1 MDAEMDIPLFFRVS
15 TMAALSTSTLLPLDN
30 VMSLEMGK
38 TAPGFDPINIP
49 DVVRLRSEQDC
60 DEAFELLIAILRQPE
75 LGLYIKHIDILR
87 DTQFHGWYKPTA
99 YQRYVSEE
107 DGLLLRLA
115 VRNAGWYGA
124 DEELILNML
133 LQRQFDLDFSS
144 GFHSC
149 VPTQR
154 CSFDMDHLADLY
166 RSRARG
172 GRHTRGSHMIQ
183 SLAAVLMSVCPN
195 LDSLKMRPI
204 GRFMKEGYPPLPL
217 EQFLLHSTS
226 IFNSVFLQRLR
237 RVDLLHTDDALDNDP
252 LYFNQYDLLY
262 HMSLFHQLPCIQH
275 ICVGGMEIDQN
286 GREDIAPLSSNLDHI
301 ELLHS
306 VLPTMFLCSII
317 ASSKILRHFT
327 HSVGGRA
334 TQDTGNWH
342 MAFPAIFRALL
353 VHRESLESL
362 NLDTDA
368 DYSDELEREEF
379 EEYLRDE
386 TQEAVI
392 DETEEERK
400 AFINQKSVVQLV
412 FTQMGCLRNFTAL
425 RRLSIGVRCLFQ
437 MANGTTS
444 DFTSSSIPLADV
456 LPPNLESLSI
466 RGYQPGINPYYD
478 THIHDLFQKFVAG
491 QLGSLK
497 EIHGISEYIPNSATV
512 HLDDVESHP
521 ELVWI
526 DQRDAIV

>member
-1 MDAEMDIPLFFRVS
+1 MDIEMDIPLFFRVS

-30 VMSLEMGK
+30 VMSLEIGK
-38 TAPGFDPINIP
+38 TAPGFDPINVP

-60 DEAFELLIAILRQPE
+60 DEAFELLMSILRQPE
-75 LGLYIKHIDILR
+75 LGLYIRHIDILR
-87 DTQFHGWYKPTA
+87 DTQFHGWYKPTP
-99 YQRYVSEE
+99 YQRYITEE

-133 LQRQFDLDFSS
+133 LQRQFDLDFSN
-144 GFHSC
+144 GFHSY
-149 VPTQR
+149 VLIPGKR
-154 CSFDMDHLADLY
+154 LISLADCC

-183 SLAAVLMSVCPN
+183 SLAALLMSVCPN
-195 LDSLKMRPI
+195 LESLKIRPI

-217 EQFLLHSTS
+217 EQFLVHCTS

-252 LYFNQYDLLY
+252 LYFNRYDLLY
-262 HMSLFHQLPCIQH
+262 HMSLFHQLPSIEH
-275 ICVGGMEIDQN
+275 VCVGGMEIDEN
-286 GREDIAPLSSNLDHI
+286 GREDIAPLSSNLDKI

-306 VLPTMFLCSII
+306 VLPTMFLCTVIS
-317 ASSKILRHFT
+317 SSKTLRQFT

-353 VHRESLESL
+353 IHRESLESL

-368 DYSDELEREEF
+368 DYSDELEHEEF
-379 EEYLRDE
+379 EEYLCDSHE
-386 TQEAVI
+386 SEI

-400 AFINQKSVVQLV
+400 AFINQKSVVELV

-444 DFTSSSIPLADV
+444 DFASSNMPLADL

-466 RGYQPGINPYYD
+466 RGYQPGLNSYYD
-478 THIHDLFQKFVAG
+478 AHIHDLFQKFVAG

-497 EIHGISEYIPNSATV
+497 EINGINEYIPNSATV
-512 HLDDVESHP
+512 HLDDVENHP

-526 DQRDAIV
+526 DERDAIV

>member
-30 VMSLEMGK
+30 VMSMELGK
-38 TAPGFDPINIP
+38 TAPGLDPINVP

-60 DEAFELLIAILRQPE
+60 DEAFQLLMSILRQPE
-75 LGLYIKHIDILR
+75 LGLYIRHIDILR
-87 DTQFHGWYKPTA
+87 DTQFHGWYKPTP
-99 YQRYVSEE
+99 YQRFITEE

-124 DEELILNML
+124 EEELVLNML
-133 LQRQFDLDFSS
+133 LQRHFDLDFSH
-144 GFHSC
+144 GFHS
-149 VPTQR
+149 
-154 CSFDMDHLADLY
+154 S
-166 RSRARG
+166 RSRG

-183 SLAAVLMSVCPN
+183 SLAALLMSVCPN
-195 LDSLKMRPI
+195 LESLKIRPI
-204 GRFMKEGYPPLPL
+204 GRFMKEGYPALPL

-252 LYFNQYDLLY
+252 LFFNRYDLLY
-262 HMSLFHQLPCIQH
+262 HMSLFHQLPSIEH
-275 ICVGGMEIDQN
+275 ICVGGMEIDEN
-286 GREDIAPLSSNLDHI
+286 GREDFAPLTSNLGRI

-317 ASSKILRHFT
+317 ASSKTLRHFT

-353 VHRESLESL
+353 IHRESLESL

-368 DYSDELEREEF
+368 DYSDELEQEEF
-379 EEYLRDE
+379 EEYLGDLSHD
-386 TQEAVI
+386 V
-392 DETEEERK
+392 DVNETEEERK
-400 AFINQKSVVQLV
+400 AFMNNKSVVELV
-412 FTQMGCLRNFTAL
+412 FMQSGSLRNFTAL
-425 RRLSIGVRCLFQ
+425 RRLNIGVRCLFH
-437 MANGTTS
+437 MAHGTTG
-444 DFTSSSIPLADV
+444 DFASSNLFLADV
-456 LPPNLESLSI
+456 LPPHLESLSI
-466 RGYQPGINPYYD
+466 RGYQPGMNSLYD
-478 THIHDLFQKFVAG
+478 AHIQDLFQKFVAG

-497 EIHGISEYIPNSATV
+497 EIYGISEYIPNSATV
-512 HLDDVESHP
+512 HLDDVDRYP

-526 DQRDAIV
+526 DERDAIV